1 MTRRA
6 QTRLQTHLAV
16 TLVIG
21 AVLLAVA
28 LPACSVAL
36 RCDMPCC
43 ADPPA
48 EAASCRLDDQG
59 HPCQRAAAVTTSSSW
74 TVALPPAASAPTI
87 SIAMCGVGTGN
98 DRHDIRPTVLRL
110 HVLLSVFRI

>member
-1 MTRRA
+1 MTSRA
-6 QTRLQTHLAV
+6 QTRLQTRPAV
-16 TLVIG
+16 MLMIG

-28 LPACSVAL
+28 LPACSVSL

-48 EAASCRLDDQG
+48 EAASCDLDDQG
-59 HPCQRAAAVTTSSSW
+59 HPCQLAAAVTTSSIW
-74 TVALPPAASAPTI
+74 TVALSPGGSAQTI
-87 SIAMCGVGTGN
+87 SIATCAVATGD
-98 DRHDIRPTVLRL
+98 DRHDTRPTVLRL